1 MLLADEVLADHVQ
14 RYIPGESFSTASRR
28 NECLGAAHLYF
39 TSSMIEMLRFVFR
52 D

>member
-28 NECLGAAHLYF
+28 NVRQMSRRG
-39 TSSMIEMLRFVFR
+39 SSLFYIFN

>member
-28 NECLGAAHLYF
+28 NVRQMSLYF